1 MIWKMLNLSK
11 VPGAMLNLWIV
22 LDTFTISIKAVR
34 KGLKSGG
41 SVVNIIKKCLTAKP
55 ERQLKDLVLQNTQTP
70 TLTHL
75 LNLWKEKKE
84 SNKKKL

>member
-11 VPGAMLNLWIV
+11 VPGAMLNLWIL
-22 LDTFTISIKAVR
+22 LDTFTISIKAIR

-55 ERQLKDLVLQNTQTP
+55 EQQLKDFIFQNTLTP

-75 LNLWKEKKE
+75 LNSWRTWEKKE
-84 SNKKKL
+84 L